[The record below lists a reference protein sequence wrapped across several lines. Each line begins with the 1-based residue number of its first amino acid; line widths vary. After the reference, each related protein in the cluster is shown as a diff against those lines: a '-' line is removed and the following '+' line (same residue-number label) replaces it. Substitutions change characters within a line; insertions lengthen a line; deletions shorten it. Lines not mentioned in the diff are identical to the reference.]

1 MLSFVSEKIKP
12 LSFWGFGLASVVSLL
27 ASLYF
32 KNYGVMLLPAVLV
45 FAFIALNDIK
55 PIFYLLLAT
64 LPLSTE
70 ATLGSFG
77 IDLPSEP
84 LMVLLMFMY
93 ILQALL
99 HPKILEGKF
108 FTHPIIILLL
118 LHYSWIFF
126 TAINSYN
133 VIISIKFFLAK
144 TWYIIT
150 FLLLTPVI
158 INSVERMKYFFWL
171 IFIPLTLASIQAIV
185 RYSFLGFDFEFVN
198 ETMPPFFRNHVS
210 YGAMLTSFFPFVF
223 LARSWYRSGSFLRY
237 ALNLS
242 VVFYLVAIYLS
253 YTRMCYIALV
263 VATVAYVVIKLK
275 LMRWALAAAI
285 LIVSI
290 VLTHFISDNNYL
302 RLSPEFEK
310 TITHNDF
317 EDLLEATVSMEDA
330 SSMER
335 LYRWVAA
342 FHMYNESPLM
352 GHGPGNFYPYYK
364 KYTVSEFTTYLS
376 DNEEQSTVHNYFLLL
391 LVEQGIIGVM
401 IFILFAVVLFVYGE
415 QLYHR
420 CKNIQ
425 HRNIILACLLSLVTA
440 FVNLMFNDMIE
451 ADKTGSLFFIS
462 IGLLVAFGIKENNT
476 TKANTVQP

>member
-1 MLSFVSEKIKP
+1 MLHTGVEKIKT
-12 LSFWGFGLASVVSLL
+12 LSFWGFALTSIAFMLSGLLL
-27 ASLYF
+27 
-32 KNYGVMLLPAVLV
+32 KNYFLMAVPAIAV
-45 FAFIALNDIK
+45 FAFIAINDIK
-55 PIFYLLLAT
+55 PIFYLMLFT

-70 ATLGSFG
+70 VTLGSFG
-77 IDLPSEP
+77 TDLPSEP
-84 LMVLLMFMY
+84 IMVLLMFMY
-93 ILQALL
+93 IFQVLL
-99 HPKILEGKF
+99 FPKLLEGKF

-118 LHYSWIFF
+118 LHYLWIFF

-133 VIISIKFFLAK
+133 QIVSIKFFLAK

-158 INSVERMKYFFWL
+158 INSVNRMKYFFWL
-171 IFIPLTLASIQAIV
+171 IFIPLTFAAIQAII

-210 YGAMLTSFFPFVF
+210 YGAMLTSFIPFVF
-223 LARSWYRSGSFLRY
+223 LARSWYKQGSFLRY

-263 VATVAYVVIKLK
+263 VAAAAYVVIKLK
-275 LMRWALAAAI
+275 MMRWALAAAI
-285 LIVSI
+285 FIVGG
-290 VLTHFISDNNYL
+290 VLFHFISNNNYL

-310 TITHNDF
+310 TITHDNF

-342 FHMYNESPLM
+342 FYMYNESPVL

-376 DNEEQSTVHNYFLLL
+376 DNDEQSTVHNYFLLL
-391 LVEQGIIGVM
+391 LVEQGIVGVFL
-401 IFILFAVVLFVYGE
+401 FIVFALVLFIYGE
-415 QLYHR
+415 RLYYT
-420 CKNIQ
+420 CTNTEY
-425 HRNIILACLLSLVTA
+425 RNIILACLLSLVTA

-451 ADKTGSLFFIS
+451 ADKTGSLFFMS
-462 IGLLVAFGIKENNT
+462 IGLLVAFGIKKDSYT
-476 TKANTVQP
+476 

>member
-1 MLSFVSEKIKP
+1 MLNLVSEKIKP
-12 LSFWGFGLASVVSLL
+12 LSFWGFGLLSVISLL
-27 ASLYF
+27 AGLYF
-32 KNYGVMLLPAVLV
+32 KNYGIMVVPVVLA
-45 FAFIALNDIK
+45 FAFIAVNDIK
-55 PIFYLLLAT
+55 PVFYLLLFT

-70 ATLGSFG
+70 VTLGSFG
-77 IDLPSEP
+77 TDLPSEP

-93 ILQALL
+93 ILQVLL
-99 HPKILEGKF
+99 HPKLLEGKF
-108 FTHPIIILLL
+108 FTHPIIVLLL

-133 VIISIKFFLAK
+133 VIVSIKFFLAK

-150 FLLLTPVI
+150 FMLLTPAI
-158 INSVERMKYFFWL
+158 INSVDRMKYFFWL
-171 IFIPLTLASIQAIV
+171 IFIPLTLAAIQAIV

-223 LARSWYRSGSFLRY
+223 LARTWYAKGSFLRIM
-237 ALNLS
+237 LGLS
-242 VVFYLVAIYLS
+242 IVFYLVAIYLS

-263 VATVAYVVIKLK
+263 VAAAAYIVIKLK

-285 LIVSI
+285 VVVGLA
-290 VLTHFISDNNYL
+290 LGHFIKDNNYL

-310 TITHNDF
+310 TITHDNF

-342 FHMYNESPLM
+342 FYMYNESPVM

-376 DNEEQSTVHNYFLLL
+376 DNDEQSTVHNYFLLL

-401 IFILFAVVLFVYGE
+401 LFILFAIILFVYSE

-420 CKNIQ
+420 CKNMP
-425 HRNIILACLLSLVTA
+425 HRNIILACTLSLVTA

-451 ADKTGSLFFIS
+451 ADKTGSLFFMC
-462 IGLLVAFGIKENNT
+462 IGLLVSFGIKKDT
-476 TKANTVQP
+476 TAEV